1 MLLALWMVP
10 SAAELLIPGVGL
22 RLDIV
27 GWPQVAMWIAVAAGS
42 SLLCA
47 LAPAWWIS
55 RLQPLV
61 ALNGAMGG
69 GSMPQRMGRLLV
81 AMQLALAVM
90 LVAVSLSLG
99 QEIAAVMKRDPGFAQ
114 SRVLTATF
122 SARAAGY
129 SDETV
134 GPLYERL
141 RETVG
146 NLPGVEQVGLA
157 SNGILA
163 GSRSLSGVFP
173 RDPGLEERAGN
184 YQQDSVDPD
193 YLETVGLRLLQGR
206 WFETTDGEVAPRVAV
221 VTRAFAQTFWGTTEV
236 MGKRFG
242 FGYEAGDDDMEVVGV
257 VADAGINRARDAV
270 TEVFFV
276 PVAQTGWDLR
286 FFAARILRD
295 PDVVR
300 RMIVDAL
307 AAAEPGLVFGRWQ
320 TLGERREGDMGREA
334 VSSRLAAI
342 IAGLALMLATF
353 GVGSS
358 LAHLVT
364 LRQRELA
371 VRAALGASP
380 RRLMNGVLGDG
391 IRLGIWGAA
400 GGAVLVGLIA
410 VGVPLVGWWDA
421 VPGWFTGMIAACAG
435 LLAAV
440 LGGWLPARRAARINP
455 QRMLKSD

>member
-1 MLLALWMVP
+1 
-10 SAAELLIPGVGL
+10 
-22 RLDIV
+22 
-27 GWPQVAMWIAVAAGS
+27 
-42 SLLCA
+42 
-47 LAPAWWIS
+47 
-55 RLQPLV
+55 
-61 ALNGAMGG
+61 
-69 GSMPQRMGRLLV
+69 MPQRVGRLLV
-81 AMQLALAVM
+81 GVQLALAVM
-90 LVAVSLSLG
+90 LVAGSLSLG
-99 QEIAAVMKRDPGFAQ
+99 QEIAAVLKRDPGFER

-129 SDETV
+129 TDETV

-146 NLPGVEQVGLA
+146 SLPGVEQVGLA

-163 GSRSLSGVFP
+163 GSRLRSGIFA
-173 RDPGLEERAGN
+173 RDPGLAKRAGN

-206 WFETTDGEVAPRVAV
+206 WFETTDGEAAPRVAV
-221 VTRAFAQTFWGTTEV
+221 VTRTFAQTFWGTTEV
-236 MGKRFG
+236 IGKRFG
-242 FGYEAGDDDMEVVGV
+242 FGFEAGDDEMEVIGM

-270 TEVFFV
+270 TEIFFV

-286 FFAARILRD
+286 FFAARVLRD

-320 TLGERREGDMGREA
+320 TLGERREGDMGRETA
-334 VSSRLAAI
+334 SSRLVAI
-342 IAGLALMLATF
+342 IAGLALILATF

-391 IRLGIWGAA
+391 IRLEIWGAT
-400 GGAVLVGLIA
+400 GGAGLVGLIA
-410 VGVPLVGWWDA
+410 EGVPLVG
-421 VPGWFTGMIAACAG
+421 
-435 LLAAV
+435 
-440 LGGWLPARRAARINP
+440 
-455 QRMLKSD
+455 